1 MNIPYSLTA
10 CSNQDLM
17 QLAANSESPDGAIF
31 GIDILASSE
40 FAFTVRL
47 SATRLSD
54 RRTSHVEALNPLSQ
68 SGLPV
73 RQKYVEAVLDLSF
86 GKQLWDYMSQFS

>member
-31 GIDILASSE
+31 GVDILASPE

-54 RRTSHVEALNPLSQ
+54 RRTSHVEALKPSPKAGYPLGRS
-68 SGLPV
+68 
-73 RQKYVEAVLDLSF
+73 
-86 GKQLWDYMSQFS
+86 M

>member
-54 RRTSHVEALNPLSQ
+54 RGNVSRRSPKSLSQ
-68 SGLPV
+68 SGLSV
-73 RQKYVEAVLDLSF
+73 RQKYVEAGLDWSF
-86 GKQLWDYMSQFS
+86 RKQLRDYMGQFS